1 MTVARAT
8 AALLGIWLAL
18 GGMVEVSAYH
28 KRELAQQQRAQ
39 AVVEANAA
47 KLMRFVDGCLRGE
60 LSPLDDLIYDCRD
73 VRLMHLPASEV
84 RQELRELGSRA
95 ANRRTNDEASL
106 QEKTPN
112 ALGQGSAACGAS
124 G

>member
-28 KRELAQQQRAQ
+28 KRELARQQRAQ

-47 KLMRFVDGCLRGE
+47 KLMRFVDGCIRGE
-60 LSPLDDLIYDCRD
+60 PAPIDDLLYDCRD
-73 VRLMHLPASEV
+73 VRLMRLSASAV
-84 RQELRELGSRA
+84 RGEL
-95 ANRRTNDEASL
+95 
-106 QEKTPN
+106 Q
-112 ALGQGSAACGAS
+112 ALAVTADSKKLN
-124 G
+124 